1 MKKNADYDKPSEKNS
16 GTVYKRFGRI
26 EYGYRLK
33 KNGNTLEKNPSEIEI
48 IKQAKVMRE
57 QGKSLRDIAGE
68 LQKKNLFSRSGKSF
82 HPEQIS
88 RMINKN
94 LKVI

>member
-1 MKKNADYDKPSEKNS
+1 
-16 GTVYKRFGRI
+16 
-26 EYGYRLK
+26 
-33 KNGNTLEKNPSEIEI
+33 
-48 IKQAKVMRE
+48 MRE